1 MKFFFSY
8 FFKLFT
14 SFDKF
19 DINFYLLSNSG
30 LTASFVSR
38 YIVRQL
44 RFGHDIKD
52 ILGTLRVEFRQV
64 RSRSKEKF
72 SLHYIDKLY
81 SKLSIKSLNKKYSFN
96 SLLLIYFILLLVS
109 VDTILNL
116 YPLGWYWILYSFIAG
131 FIPAVLR

>member
-72 SLHYIDKLY
+72 SLHYVDKLY

-109 VDTILNL
+109 VDIILNL
-116 YPLGWYWILYSFIAG
+116 YPLGWYWILYFFIAG
-131 FIPAVLR
+131 FTLAVLR